1 MSNRNRIAPYTLVL
15 RLARLLTLLLFVA
28 FTLYVASEKQ
38 VDRVNERRLASV
50 LVAEEL
56 RHSSD
61 DLTRTVRA
69 YVETGKLRYKQ
80 QYQDILAIRD
90 GKQPRRAPLGA
101 IYWDLLPLPAE
112 LPKPLEGP
120 SLPLLEHA
128 RQAGFNEQEL
138 QEFALAK
145 LRSDALAQVELEA
158 MAIIESHP
166 RGDSARERA
175 RASLYDESYQL
186 AKAEIMVHIDRSY
199 RLMDQ
204 RTAAE
209 LHEAE
214 LRARALSVV
223 LLALGLALLGALSYA
238 FHLLGRTLGTDIG
251 TIAAEIERIG
261 QGDFSHSITVPPG
274 RSESVIG
281 WLAQMLARLRDAD
294 TSRAETLGRQRRE
307 QQLAALRAAMMER
320 LSSSATLDDVL
331 EDYALE
337 IEAALPGVMCSILLL
352 SDDGQHLRMG
362 AAPSLPADYNAAIDG
377 VRIGPAVGS
386 CGTAAY
392 TRQRVVVEQISTHPY
407 WAAFKDLAARAGLAA
422 CWSEPIRSG
431 ADTVLGTFALYSRR
445 PASPNDYDIAII
457 ELAAN
462 LTALA
467 IERKRAELQLQLL
480 AKVFEHGSE
489 VIMITDARARLVRV
503 NQAFTAVTGY
513 TEAEALGRNPAMLS
527 SGRHGADFFRQ
538 MWDCIDR
545 DGHWSGEVWNRRK
558 DGSLYP
564 EWLSISVLYDPRGAV
579 SNYVAIATDITQ
591 RKAAE
596 ERIRQL
602 ADFDALTGLPN
613 RRLLQDRINTL
624 LQHARRHQQP
634 LALLFLDLDRFKN
647 VNDSLG
653 HHVGD
658 QLLVAVA
665 RRLVEALRDEDT
677 VSRIGGDEFVI
688 LCPETDVSGAAHV
701 ARKLIAAL
709 QARFDVEDNELA
721 ISCSIGIATYPG
733 DGDSDQAL
741 TRAADTAMYRAKKA
755 GRSTFCYYAA
765 EMQAQTARLLALEN
779 ALRRALELEQLHL
792 EYQPQLSLTSGQLVG
807 AEALLRWTHPEL
819 GAISPAE
826 FIPLAEDSGLIVA
839 IGDWVLRSACRQMR
853 AWLDAG
859 LALEHV
865 AVNLSVVQFRQ
876 PGLAERVQQVLRDSA
891 LDARHL
897 ELEVTESVAMNNPQE
912 MAETLGQL
920 QALGVAIAIDDFGT
934 GYSSMAYLKKFRPQ
948 RLKIDRS
955 FVRDL
960 VDDGDDRA
968 IVGAIVGLG
977 RSLGFASI
985 AEGVETD
992 EQLEILQRQGCEAV
1006 QGYLISRPL
1015 PPAALESFARA
1026 QQREQPRRA

>member
-1 MSNRNRIAPYTLVL
+1 MSNRIRIASYTLVL
-15 RLARLLTLLLFVA
+15 RLARLITVLLFIA
-28 FTLYVASEKQ
+28 FALYVASEGQ
-38 VDRVNERRLASV
+38 VDRANERRLRSMM
-50 LVAEEL
+50 VAEEL
-56 RHSSD
+56 RHSCD
-61 DLTRTVRA
+61 DMTRAVRA
-69 YVETGKLRYKQ
+69 FVETGDARFKQ
-80 QYQDILAIRD
+80 QYQSILAVRE
-90 GKQPRRAPLGA
+90 GKLQRPAPLGA

-112 LPKPLEGP
+112 LPSPPDGPLT
-120 SLPLLEHA
+120 SLLEHA
-128 RQAGFNEQEL
+128 RQAGFDEREL
-138 QEFALAK
+138 REFELAK
-145 LRSDALAQVELEA
+145 LRSDALARIELD
-158 MAIIESHP
+158 AIAVAERHP
-166 RGDSARERA
+166 RGDPARERA
-175 RASLYDESYQL
+175 LASLYDDAYQL
-186 AKAEIMVHIDRSY
+186 ARAETMAHVARFH
-199 RLMDQ
+199 RLMDD

-209 LHEAE
+209 LRQAK
-214 LRARALSVV
+214 LGARV
-223 LLALGLALLGALSYA
+223 LWLVMLVLGVGLLGALSYA
-238 FHLLGRTLGTDIG
+238 FHLLGRTLGADIG
-251 TIAAEIERIG
+251 TIAAEIARIG
-261 QGDFSHSITVPPG
+261 QGDFSHSIAVPAG

-294 TSRAETLGRQRRE
+294 ASRAEALARQRRE
-307 QQLAALRAAMMER
+307 QQLAALRASMMER
-320 LSSSATLDDVL
+320 LSSASTLDEVL

-337 IEAALPGVMCSILLL
+337 IEGALPGVLCSILLL
-352 SDDGQHLRMG
+352 SDDGQHLRLG
-362 AAPSLPADYNAAIDG
+362 AAPSLPEDYNTAIDG
-377 VRIGPAVGS
+377 VQIGPAVGS

-392 TRQRVVVEQISTHPY
+392 TRRRVVVEQISTHPY
-407 WAAFKDLAARAGLAA
+407 WADYKELAARSGLAA

-445 PASPNDYDIAII
+445 PASPDEQDIAII

-503 NQAFTAVTGY
+503 NQAFTEVTGY
-513 TEAEALGRNPAMLS
+513 AEAEALGQNPSMLS
-527 SGRHGADFFRQ
+527 SGRHGADFYRR
-538 MWDCIDR
+538 MWEEIDR
-545 DGHWSGEVWNRRK
+545 SGHWSGEVWNRRK
-558 DGSLYP
+558 DGSVYP

-602 ADFDALTGLPN
+602 ADYDTLTGLPN
-613 RRLLQDRINTL
+613 RRLLQDRINVA

-658 QLLVAVA
+658 QLLIAVA
-665 RRLVEALRDEDT
+665 KRLAGTLRDEDT

-688 LCPETDVSGAAHV
+688 LCPHTDASGAAHV
-701 ARKLIAAL
+701 ASKLIAAL
-709 QARFDVEDNELA
+709 QPRFDIDANELVV
-721 ISCSIGIATYPG
+721 SCSIGIASYPG
-733 DGDSDQAL
+733 DGDNDQAL

-755 GRSTFCYYAA
+755 GRGSFCHYAA

-779 ALRRALELEQLHL
+779 ALRRALELGQLHL
-792 EYQPQLSLTSGQLVG
+792 EYQPQLALGSGRIIGV
-807 AEALLRWTHPEL
+807 EALLRWTHPEH
-819 GAISPAE
+819 GTVSPAE

-839 IGDWVLRSACRQMR
+839 IGDWVLKTACSQLRD
-853 AWLDAG
+853 WIDAG
-859 LALEHV
+859 LPLSHV

-876 PGLAERVQQVLRDSA
+876 PGLAGRVQQLLEDCR
-891 LDARHL
+891 LDAHHL

-960 VDDGDDRA
+960 VADADDRA
-968 IVGAIVGLG
+968 IVGAIIGLG
-977 RSLGFASI
+977 RSLGFETI
-985 AEGVETD
+985 AEGVETED
-992 EQLEILQRQGCEAV
+992 QLDILRGQGCETV

-1015 PPAALESFARA
+1015 APAALQAFMRT
-1026 QQREQPRRA
+1026 QPLPLGHSA